1 MDLASETGLPAMR
14 PLFVDFPDDEV
25 SWTVE
30 DQFLLGP
37 DLLVAPVTE
46 YGVRTRTVYLPT
58 GARWS
63 DSWTGEQYAGGT
75 WIQVEAPLDRI
86 PVFARDEAVVPLAGQ
101 QQSGDHS
108 EGSLLRMGL

>member
-1 MDLASETGLPAMR
+1 MELASETGLPAMR
-14 PLFVDFPDDEV
+14 PLFVDFADDEV
-25 SWTVE
+25 SWTIE

-63 DSWTGEQYAGGT
+63 NSWTGEQYTGGT
-75 WIQVEAPLDRI
+75 WIQVDAPLDRI
-86 PVFARDEAVVPLAGQ
+86 PVFARDEAVVPVASQ
-101 QQSGDHS
+101 QQSDDRS
-108 EGSLLRMGL
+108 EASLLWTGL